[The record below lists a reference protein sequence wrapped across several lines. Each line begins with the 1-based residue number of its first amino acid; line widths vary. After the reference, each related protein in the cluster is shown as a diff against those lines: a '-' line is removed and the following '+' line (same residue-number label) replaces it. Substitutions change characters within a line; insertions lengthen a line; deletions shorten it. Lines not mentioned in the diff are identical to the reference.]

1 MSNIWFN
8 EDVTEINNKEDFAGL
23 WFNQT
28 GETENIWFNA
38 VSNTIE
44 DRELSEDASQM
55 PDLSKDDSNQRERTD
70 LVDEIGN
77 TYDTSE
83 RTSTS
88 MSSRFD
94 NKK

>member
-8 EDVTEINNKEDFAGL
+8 EDVTEINTKEDFAGL

-44 DRELSEDASQM
+44 DRE
-55 PDLSKDDSNQRERTD
+55 RTD

-88 MSSRFD
+88 MYSRFD

>member
-1 MSNIWFN
+1 MS
-8 EDVTEINNKEDFAGL
+8 KL

-28 GETENIWFNA
+28 GEIENIWFNA

-44 DRELSEDASQM
+44 DRE
-55 PDLSKDDSNQRERTD
+55 RTD
-70 LVDEIGN
+70 LFDEIGN